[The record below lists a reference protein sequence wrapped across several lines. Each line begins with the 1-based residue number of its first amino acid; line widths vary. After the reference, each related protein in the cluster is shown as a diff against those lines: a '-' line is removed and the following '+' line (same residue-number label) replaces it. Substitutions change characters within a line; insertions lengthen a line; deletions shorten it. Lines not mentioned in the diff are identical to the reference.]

1 MTEKTNE
8 NMNARTFDVVL
19 IRVDDDD
26 TLDIQMLSKA
36 CDLVDARDI
45 RFVRRINA
53 SDGRTGVVGM
63 TNAAVFGE
71 VDNDT
76 FRGKIASILD
86 DEASRPTVTPTHDRI
101 CEIQGMLV
109 LILGATRR
117 ETPTRASNGDDLLEQ
132 CYERFLGCMG
142 ADAPDDLPSIHEF
155 QRTTY
160 KDTRAMEAILSDEG
174 QLTLLWARW
183 MSENARTYRVELPV
197 TLAANI
203 EVLATDEREAERIV
217 MDSLAT
223 KQNLRTVRRTLRHEL
238 HDTLRTFAASKAWPE
253 VPYVETCQKSDEILV
268 DMHLDGRDLRPR

>member
-76 FRGKIASILD
+76 FRGKVALLLD
-86 DEASRPTVTPTHDRI
+86 DEASRPAATPTHDRI

-183 MSENARTYRVELPV
+183 MSENARTYRVELPI
-197 TLAANI
+197 TLAANV

-223 KQNLRTVRRTLRHEL
+223 KQNLRTVRRALRHEL
-238 HDTLRTFAASKAWPE
+238 HDTLRTFATSKAWPE
-253 VPYVETCQKSDEILV
+253 VPYVEPCQKGEEVLV
-268 DMHLDGRDLRPR
+268 DMRLDGRNLRPR